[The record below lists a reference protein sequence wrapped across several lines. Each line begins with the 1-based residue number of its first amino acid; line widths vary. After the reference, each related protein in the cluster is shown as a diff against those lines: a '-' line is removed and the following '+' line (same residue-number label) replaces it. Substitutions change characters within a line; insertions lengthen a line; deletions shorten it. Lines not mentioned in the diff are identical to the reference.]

1 MTNLTKEIREILMT
15 SKTVEGVY
23 FSDIVGH
30 ARIALENFEINE
42 VAQIIFTGFAKDPGV
57 PAGEEDE
64 VAPVW
69 LHKYSFGWIL
79 GLDSGDQYA
88 ILN

>member
-1 MTNLTKEIREILMT
+1 MKELIVNIREILMAA
-15 SKTVEGVY
+15 KTKEGVH
-23 FSDIVGH
+23 FSTITGH
-30 ARIALENFEINE
+30 ARVALENFETNE
-42 VAQIIFTGFAKDPGV
+42 VAQIIFTGFV
-57 PAGEEDE
+57 PNLDDSMDEEL
-64 VAPVW
+64 APVW

>member
-1 MTNLTKEIREILMT
+1 MKELTVNIREILMAA
-15 SKTVEGVY
+15 KTTEGVS
-23 FSDIVGH
+23 FATITGH
-30 ARIALENFEINE
+30 ARVALENFETNE
-42 VAQIIFTGFAKDPGV
+42 VAQIIFTGLV
-57 PAGEEDE
+57 PNLDDSMDEEL
-64 VAPVW
+64 APVW